1 MPLMSL
7 RSFQFA
13 YWTQHLLVPFIVAS
27 VIVLAISGRK
37 RLSKPSAY
45 PVRLGAALLIAI
57 AMGAYLGSPWLGT
70 IMVSAATGLLFR
82 YW

>member
-1 MPLMSL
+1 MSI

-13 YWTQHLLVPFIVAS
+13 YWIENLFVPFIVAS
-27 VIVLAISGRK
+27 VVVLAVSGRK
-37 RLSKPSAY
+37 QLSKPMAY
-45 PVRLGAALLIAI
+45 PIRLGAALVIAI
-57 AMGAYLGSPWLGT
+57 VMGAYLGSPWVGT

>member
-1 MPLMSL
+1 MFLG
-7 RSFQFA
+7 SFQFT
-13 YWTQHLLVPFIVAS
+13 YWTQHLLLPFIVAS
-27 VIVLAISGRK
+27 VIVLGLSGRK

>member
-7 RSFQFA
+7 RTFQFG